1 MAILNKLKKLLAK
14 KYNVKNLGKVK
25 TIIDQQIIKDMA
37 VYIIIINQSAF
48 IRNLVIKKGLI
59 EYNTNVI
66 PIKTGSIIEITKL
79 YDYKKTKL

>member
-1 MAILNKLKKLLAK
+1 
-14 KYNVKNLGKVK
+14 
-25 TIIDQQIIKDMA
+25 MA

-66 PIKTGSIIEITKL
+66 LIKTGSIIEITKL

>member
-66 PIKTGSIIEITKL
+66 LIKTGSIIEITKL